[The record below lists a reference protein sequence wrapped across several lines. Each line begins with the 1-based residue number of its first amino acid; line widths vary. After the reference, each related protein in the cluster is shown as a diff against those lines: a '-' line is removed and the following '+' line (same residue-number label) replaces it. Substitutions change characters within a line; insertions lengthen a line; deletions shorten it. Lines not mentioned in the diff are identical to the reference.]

1 MVAYPWGP
9 SRGRGR
15 FHRDQ
20 VDPDRQS
27 RDRPSVGQAVLE
39 QPADG
44 RPQVG
49 TLAVVE
55 GLLGEAKIPP
65 AAPAHFDDHE
75 GSGRT
80 RVDRHEI
87 ELVATDMD
95 VPGQDGPACFAQ
107 PSSDQILGGVTRQLS
122 GRSTGCGAPTIHR
135 PMIAGDAYLTITR
148 FSPATLGRLN
158 HGLRR
163 RELEAFEID
172 QVERRVVGHHRH
184 ELALEEVV
192 GRR

>member
-1 MVAYPWGP
+1 MMAHPWGP
-9 SRGRGR
+9 SRKRGR

-27 RDRPSVGQAVLE
+27 RDRPSVGQAILE

-55 GLLGEAKIPP
+55 GLLGEPEIPP
-65 AAPAHFDDHE
+65 AAPADLDDHQARW
-75 GSGRT
+75 RT

-107 PSSDQILGGVTRQLS
+107 PNRDQILGGVTRQLS
-122 GRSTGCGAPTIHR
+122 GRSTGCGVPTIHR
-135 PMIAGDAYLTITR
+135 PMIAADPHRTITAS
-148 FSPATLGRLN
+148 SPATLRRLH
-158 HGLRR
+158 HGLRG

-172 QVERRVVGHHRH
+172 EVERRVVGHHRH